1 MKKEILR
8 LYLIASS
15 GSFQNPYEDL
25 EMAFNA
31 GVTCFQLREKG
42 ENIKS
47 GNDLIEFAEDVKQLC
62 DKYGVVFIVNDNIEL
77 AERVGADGVHIGQD
91 DMKPEDLPGYFDDKI
106 IGLSVGN
113 MVELEASNLSR
124 ISYIG
129 VGPVYNTSSKNDAG
143 SAIGTAGLKEVTSMT
158 ELPAVAIGGITIE
171 NYKDCLANG
180 ADGISVISA
189 ITQSQDIPQSVTTL
203 LQ

>member
-1 MKKEILR
+1 MNKEILR

-15 GSFQNPYEDL
+15 GSFPNPLKDL
-25 EMAFNA
+25 EKAFNS

-47 GNDLIEFAEDVKQLC
+47 GNDLIAFAEDVKQLC
-62 DKYGVVFIVNDNIEL
+62 DKYGVVFIVNDNIKL
-77 AERVGADGVHIGQD
+77 AERVGADGIHIGQD
-91 DMKPEDLPGYFDDKI
+91 DMKPEDLPAYFDDKI

-113 MVELEASNLSR
+113 MIELETSNLSR
-124 ISYIG
+124 VSYIG
-129 VGPVYNTSSKNDAG
+129 VGPVYNTSSKDDAG
-143 SAIGTAGLKEVTSMT
+143 SAIGIAGLKNVTSMS
-158 ELPAVAIGGITIE
+158 ELPAVAIGGITTE

-189 ITQSQDIPQSVTTL
+189 ITQSQNIAQSVTTL
-203 LQ
+203 LR

>member
-1 MKKEILR
+1 MNKEILR

-15 GSFQNPYEDL
+15 GSFPNPLKDL
-25 EMAFNA
+25 EKAFKA

-47 GNDLIEFAEDVKQLC
+47 GNNLIEFAEGVKRLC

-77 AERVGADGVHIGQD
+77 AKKVGADGIHIGQT
-91 DMKPEDLPGYFDDKI
+91 DMKPEDLPAYFEDKI

-113 MVELEASNLSR
+113 IAELESSDLSR
-124 ISYIG
+124 VSYIG
-129 VGPVYNTSSKNDAG
+129 VGPVYNTSSKDDAG
-143 SAIGTAGLKEVTSMT
+143 SAIGLAGLKNVTSMT
-158 ELPAVAIGGITIE
+158 ELPAVAIGGITIG
-171 NYKDCLANG
+171 NYTDCLANG

-189 ITQSQDIPQSVTTL
+189 ITQSQNIAQSVTTL